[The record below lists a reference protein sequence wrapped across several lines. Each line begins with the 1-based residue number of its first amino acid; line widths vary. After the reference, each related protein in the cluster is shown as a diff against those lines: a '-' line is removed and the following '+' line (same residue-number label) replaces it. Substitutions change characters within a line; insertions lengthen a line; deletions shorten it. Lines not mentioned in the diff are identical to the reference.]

1 MTTVP
6 LRKFKEEIRIMQ
18 MMDWKGGRGHGSK
31 HQALGWE
38 LSDVDGVLT
47 HKALNG
53 IQWYWCFQGTPAML
67 GSFLI
72 QDHPNI
78 IKLYEAFEACGLK
91 GAGEQDDGLS
101 PFF

>member
-1 MTTVP
+1 
-6 LRKFKEEIRIMQ
+6 MQ

-67 GSFLI
+67 GSFLM
-72 QDHPNI
+72 I
-78 IKLYEAFEACGLK
+78 ISRLMFAPVPVL
-91 GAGEQDDGLS
+91 QTDD
-101 PFF
+101 